1 MIGLSCAMKCFLPL
15 SNQINTMVFLIN
27 TVIQYNKFNIQSFF
41 SYNIKAKQYE
51 LYLLLGN
58 IGVYNRNCNNVF
70 SY

>member
-1 MIGLSCAMKCFLPL
+1 MIGLSCALKCFLPL

-51 LYLLLGN
+51 L
-58 IGVYNRNCNNVF
+58 
-70 SY
+70 